1 MNIGQQV
8 VVHTHTV
15 GPWRYCIGATLVS
28 KLKTGQWRVRD
39 NAGATLEIDPKQ
51 VYPSQEA
58 FEAAIPGLAM
68 SVNTESGRI
77 TEFPGDKQ

>member
-1 MNIGQQV
+1 MNVGQKV
-8 VVHTHTV
+8 IIHLHTV
-15 GPWRYCIGATLVS
+15 GPWRSCIEATLVS

-39 NAGATLEIDPKQ
+39 NTGATLEIDPKH

-58 FEAAIPGLAM
+58 FEAAIPGLVI

-77 TEFPGDKQ
+77 TEFPGEKK